1 MAGIPYRKKA
11 ISLVAISTP
20 GDLKT
25 YPTGTY
31 VIPPSTD
38 GYILQSDS
46 TSPTGFSWTAG
57 GGGGGAPSG
66 PAGGDLTGTY
76 PNPTLA
82 AVTTAGT
89 SGSATTVPIITID
102 AKGRVTTL
110 SSASIQIAESQVTNL
125 TTDLSNLQT
134 TASNISSSFYPLS
147 SSFVSLSSSYYP
159 LSSSY
164 WALSSSFVNLSSSN
178 NNKVSK
184 SGDTMTGPLVISSS
198 LTVTGN
204 TTFTGSVVAS
214 GAFSAGNYIQMLP
227 VQSVAI
233 PTNQTASYIY
243 TSGSTNDMYFTQYQ
257 PGSGFNNTTRLRWLE
272 GGLSSGLLHGGL
284 LSTVNGTTTFNVS
297 SGSGIILTFNAT
309 TTTDPYPTI
318 KQVSWENFVSQSLF
332 YSASAQITYVAIDE
346 FGAISQTNT
355 AFTPAQFKDRIVLG
369 RILHQTGSVTN
380 GTVATPTTAYAIN
393 SNTQDFFRAIG
404 PLKVNGQVIAASGST
419 LGLTRT
425 AGDSYVEGRN
435 YSADPNSPNYVLA
448 ANDPALTTTKIYYE
462 WVSGSTVNI
471 DTNGGVGYTA
481 VRPAFYNLN
490 GTVTAI
496 SPTNNKYTIQRV
508 YWFPKSVTRAL
519 YVYYGSTIYGTLSEA
534 VAAINNEPKF
544 SEGDNTRASAV
555 YLGAIVVEANA
566 SDLTSTTK
574 AQIVNGGLFR
584 GAGGGGG
591 GGSSGGGTP
600 GGVTH
605 TIQFND
611 SGVFNGSA
619 NFTYDTNVLTLNGNF
634 NLVGTGSIDFDG
646 GTLTGSL
653 ARFTTMSGSI
663 VTGST
668 ALFTSITAS
677 SLTADLATKVSKAGD
692 TMTGT
697 LVLATNSTTVAPAKF
712 VSGSL
717 LSSPVAGSVEF
728 NGDNLYLTI
737 TSSTARKNITLNEG
751 LTTGKVPYASTG
763 GRLADAASLY
773 WDSANS
779 RLGIGASTPAATLD
793 VGVTRRFAVYPDYAG
808 IGDIPSNTALVGS
821 YAANLAYFPET
832 SAGGVGYKVIFGYY
846 NGSTVKSAIE
856 YANTT
861 AGAASQVNILKG
873 GGSVGIGLN
882 GGTGTAKLHIT
893 SGSATAS
900 TAPLKFTS
908 GSLLTAPE
916 AGAVEFN
923 GNNLYLTITSSTAR
937 KNVTLDDGL
946 TFGQIPF
953 TTGSGRLAGSSS
965 LSYTASNSTLNMIF
979 DQSARTAMIVTNNST
994 NASAEAGFSAKTNA
1008 GTLFLGCAA
1017 NASTTFGGEIYTADA
1032 MPIRISTNN
1041 AQRITIRGTDGE
1053 VGIGVTAATAVLHL
1067 KAGTATAG
1075 TAPLK
1080 FNSGTLMGTAEAGA
1094 VEFLSDKYY
1103 ASITTGASRKELALN
1118 DAALTSGLPVYATT
1132 NGRLTTTATGGN
1144 VVAVTSS
1151 ATPVSV
1157 PALGGHIRVVGGAGA
1172 KAVAM
1177 PTGSGVVVGTKFT
1190 IKDAAGNA
1198 SGGTITVSC
1207 TGSDT
1212 IDGATSQT
1220 ITTNYGALRIIY
1232 ATAGRYELI

>member
-1 MAGIPYRKKA
+1 MNFSSSFPYRNP
-11 ISLVAISTP
+11 VV
-20 GDLKT
+20 
-25 YPTGTY
+25 GT
-31 VIPPSTD
+31 T
-38 GYILQSDS
+38 
-46 TSPTGFSWTAG
+46 TSSYLPFR
-57 GGGGGAPSG
+57 
-66 PAGGDLTGTY
+66 LFE
-76 PNPTLA
+76 
-82 AVTTAGT
+82 
-89 SGSATTVPIITID
+89 TTVGSPSQTAIITVD
-102 AKGRVTTL
+102 SKGFIRAVN
-110 SSASIQIAESQVTNL
+110 SASIQISESQVTNL
-125 TTDLSNLQT
+125 VSDL
-134 TASNISSSFYPLS
+134 AS
-147 SSFVSLSSSYYP
+147 
-159 LSSSY
+159 
-164 WALSSSFVNLSSSN
+164 
-178 NNKVSK
+178 KVAK
-184 SGDTMTGPLVISSS
+184 AGDTMTGPLVISSS
-198 LTVTGN
+198 LVVTGN
-204 TTFTGSVVAS
+204 ATFTGSVVAS

-227 VQSVAI
+227 VQSVVI

-243 TSGSTNDMYFTQYQ
+243 TSGSTNDLYFTQYQ
-257 PGSGFNNTTRLRWLE
+257 PGTSFTNTTRLRWLE

-297 SGSGIILTFNAT
+297 SGSGIIVTFNAT
-309 TTTDPYPTI
+309 TTSDPYPTI
-318 KQVSWENFVSQSLF
+318 KFVNWGNFVSQSLS

-355 AFTPAQFKDRIVLG
+355 AFTPAQFKDRIVVG

-393 SNTQDFFRAIG
+393 SNTQDFFRAFG
-404 PLKVNGQVIAASGST
+404 PLKVNGQVLAASGST

-471 DTNGGVGYTA
+471 DTNGGAGYTA

-496 SPTNNKYTIQRV
+496 SPTKNKYTVQRV

-519 YVYYGSTIYGTLSEA
+519 YVYYGSTIYSTLAAA
-534 VAAINNEPKF
+534 VDAINNEPNF
-544 SEGDNTRASAV
+544 TEGDNTRSSAV
-555 YLGAIVVEANA
+555 YIGAVVLEANTT
-566 SDLTSTTK
+566 DLTVISN
-574 AQIVNGGLFR
+574 ASIVNAGIFR
-584 GAGGGGG
+584 GAGSGGGG
-591 GGSSGGGTP
+591 GGSSGGGAP
-600 GGVTH
+600 GGTNH
-605 TIQFND
+605 AIQFND
-611 SGVFNGSA
+611 AGSFNGSA
-619 NFTYDTNVLTLNGNF
+619 NFTYDTATLTLTGNF

-653 ARFTTMSGSI
+653 AKFTTMSGSTI
-663 VTGST
+663 TGSTALYTTITGSTVTGST

-751 LTTGKVPYASTG
+751 LTTGKVPFASTG
-763 GRLADAASLY
+763 SRLADAASLY

-779 RLGIGASTPAATLD
+779 RLGIGASSPAATLD

-808 IGDIPSNTALVGS
+808 LGDIPSNTALVGS

-861 AGAASQVNILKG
+861 AGTASQVNILKG

-923 GNNLYLTITSSTAR
+923 GDNLYLTITSSTAR

-953 TTGSGRLAGSSS
+953 TTGSGRLAGAST
-965 LSYTASNSTLNMIF
+965 LVYTASNSTLNMAF

-994 NASAEAGFSAKTNA
+994 NASGECGFTATTTAGSTFFGMGSSASSKVA
-1008 GTLFLGCAA
+1008 GGMM
-1017 NASTTFGGEIYTADA
+1017 YTADA
-1032 MPIRISTNN
+1032 VPLTFWNNGIRRMSINSSG
-1041 AQRITIRGTDGE
+1041 QL
-1053 VGIGVTAATAVLHL
+1053 GIGVTNATAYLHL
-1067 KAGTATAG
+1067 IAGSATSN

-1080 FNSGTLMGTAEAGA
+1080 FNSGPLMGTAEAGA

-1172 KAVAM
+1172 KAVTM